1 MNISEWTANRLKD
14 LCKEKDITINKL
26 ATLSGITQSTL
37 NSIMKGE
44 SKNPSLATIKKIC
57 IGLDIS
63 INDFFNKSFDELD
76 ID

>member
-1 MNISEWTANRLKD
+1 MNISQWTANRLLS
-14 LCKEKDITINKL
+14 LCEEKDITLNKL

-37 NSIMKGE
+37 NSIVKGE

-63 INDFFNKSFDELD
+63 IKDFFDKDFDELD